1 MRASWLRCVDR
12 LRPPPFTAQCPRRRW
27 RAAHYDEVVMDD
39 VQRAY
44 DRRSAE
50 YAELLGSMDAVHP
63 ADRALGRVSF
73 IDHSSTDT
81 VVL

>member
-1 MRASWLRCVDR
+1 
-12 LRPPPFTAQCPRRRW
+12 
-27 RAAHYDEVVMDD
+27 MDD

-63 ADRALGRVSF
+63 ADRALVDYWSGF
-73 IDHSSTDT
+73 ILSLIHI
-81 VVL
+81 